1 MLTMPKQETLVIET
15 DETKNRAQALLDDL
29 LRVREESATGRTDDR
44 HADPMAVVTGRSS
57 LDNAIDRTKAMITL
71 LERAS
76 EALRTGLTDSLT
88 PEERALLSE
97 IDDELGPNN

>member
-1 MLTMPKQETLVIET
+1 MLTIPKQETLVIET

-29 LRVREESATGRTDDR
+29 LRVREETATSSIADR
-44 HADPMAVVTGRSS
+44 RADPMSVVTGRSS

-76 EALRTGLTDSLT
+76 DALRTGLIDSLT

-97 IDDELGPNN
+97 IDDELGPND